1 MDKETM
7 TKKHRYR
14 LALLQQLIV
23 DCSTLV
29 ASPTDRAYE
38 DHVPVVSSHHTQ
50 HLRAIPYLDPS

>member
-1 MDKETM
+1 M

-23 DCSTLV
+23 DYSTLV
-29 ASPTDRAYE
+29 ASPIDRAYE